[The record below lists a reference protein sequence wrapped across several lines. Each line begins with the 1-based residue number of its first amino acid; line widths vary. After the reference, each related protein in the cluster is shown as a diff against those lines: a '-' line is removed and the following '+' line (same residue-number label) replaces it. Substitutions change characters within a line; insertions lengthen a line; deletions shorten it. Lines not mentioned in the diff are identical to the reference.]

1 VVNALYEYDVIVVGG
16 GHAGCEA
23 AMAAARL
30 GCRTALVTMNIDSIA
45 QLSCNPAIGGP
56 AAKSHLVR
64 EIDALGGIMGRI
76 IDQSYINIRMLN
88 LSRGPSVH
96 ALRAQADKRL
106 YQRTMI
112 WALENQ
118 PGLDVKQGIVT
129 DIITDAGKIW
139 GVKTK
144 MGATIR
150 AGAVVLCTGT
160 FLNGYIVVGEIQ
172 YPGGRQGE
180 PGAPELS
187 QSLQKV
193 GFRLRRFQ
201 TATPPRL
208 DGRSVDFTKL
218 IEQKGAKE
226 PLQFSFWEPR
236 REIEQMSCWL
246 TATNADTID
255 VVRANLHRSPIQT
268 GLVSTKGPHFCPS
281 IDRKVMRFPDK
292 VDHQIFL
299 EPEGTETSEL
309 YVLGLTTSMPED
321 VQLALLRTIPGLKNV
336 KIMRPAYAVEYD
348 FIDPWQVKASLES
361 KVVTGLFTAG
371 QINGT
376 SGYEEAAAQ
385 GIMAGINAAR
395 LVKGLPPFELSR
407 REAYIGVLIDD
418 LITKGVEEPYR
429 MMTSRAEYRVSLRQD
444 NADLRLVDYGYRL
457 GMLPERAY
465 RQFSEKRKKIREEIS
480 RLRSIQVTPTEAVRR
495 TLIGL
500 GSGNLAKA
508 VSAAEILRRPELC
521 YADLAKIGVEI
532 MDLPWEVEQQVE
544 IEVKYAGYLAREK
557 RQMAG
562 VAKLEAQKLP
572 PDIAFEKIT
581 GLRSEAVKLLR
592 KIHPVSVGQA
602 ARIPGITP
610 SDISIL
616 QIWLVQQGKLGR
628 RATVDQEE
636 AVLGQG

>member
-1 VVNALYEYDVIVVGG
+1 MNALYEYDVIVVGG

-30 GCRTALVTMNIDSIA
+30 GCKTALVTMQIDSIA

-64 EIDALGGIMGRI
+64 EIDALGGLMGRI

-112 WALENQ
+112 KTLENQ
-118 PGLDVKQGIVT
+118 PGLDVKQGLVT
-129 DIITDAGKIW
+129 DIITDTGRVW
-139 GVKTK
+139 GIRTK
-144 MGATIR
+144 MGATMR

-180 PGAPELS
+180 PGATELS
-187 QSLQKV
+187 QSLERA
-193 GFRLRRFQ
+193 GFCLRRFQ

-208 DGRSVDFTKL
+208 DRRSVDFTKL
-218 IEQKGAKE
+218 TEQAGAQE
-226 PLQFSFWEPR
+226 NLQFSFWQPR
-236 REIEQMSCWL
+236 REVEQMSCWL

-299 EPEGTETSEL
+299 EPEGLATTEL

-321 VQLALLRTIPGLKNV
+321 VQLALLRTIPGLENV
-336 KIMRPAYAVEYD
+336 RIMRPAYAVEYD

-361 KVVTGLFTAG
+361 KLVAGLFTAG

-395 LVKGLPPFELSR
+395 LGQGLPPFELSR

-444 NADLRLVDYGYRL
+444 NADGRLADYGYRL
-457 GMLPERAY
+457 GMLEEGAY
-465 RQFSEKRKKIREEIS
+465 RQFRKKRAKIREEIS
-480 RLRSIQVTPTEAVRR
+480 RLRAIKVTPTEAVRQA
-495 TLIGL
+495 LLDL
-500 GSGNLAKA
+500 GSGDLAKA
-508 VSAAEILRRPELC
+508 VSAVEILRRPELC
-521 YADLAKIGVEI
+521 YRDLVKVGVETR
-532 MDLPWEVEQQVE
+532 DLPWEIEQQVE

-557 RQMAG
+557 RQMSE
-562 VAKLEAQKLP
+562 VAKLEAQELP
-572 PDIAFEKIT
+572 PDTDFEKIS
-581 GLRSEAVKLLR
+581 GLRSEAVGLLE
-592 KIHPVSVGQA
+592 KIGPASVGQA
-602 ARIPGITP
+602 ARIPGITS

-616 QIWLVQQGKLGR
+616 QVWVLQQGRLKRGSAAR
-628 RATVDQEE
+628 RGKQ
-636 AVLGQG
+636 VLGQG